1 MPKCIQCAFLTQQS
15 QKSNHI
21 CSIEKMRH
29 PGEPGLYIKNP
40 NTPACSK
47 NFRPKNTSEKK
58 EN

>member
-1 MPKCIQCAFLTQQS
+1 MAKKCMNCAFLMQQS

-40 NTPACSK
+40 NSPACIK
-47 NFRPKNTSEKK
+47 NFREKTVTEKK
-58 EN
+58 